1 MHYGLGENCQ
11 LMEKTIKAHAK
22 NRKQLAIDTLA
33 PLHRSLSQQ
42 EKSHVL
48 TLYPCLSRTLQPS
61 SQIAFVEQPFP

>member
-1 MHYGLGENCQ
+1 MYHGLGENCQ

-22 NRKQLAIDTLA
+22 NRKQLAIGTLA

-48 TLYPCLSRTLQPS
+48 TLNPWISRILQPS
-61 SQIAFVEQPFP
+61 SQIAFVAQSFP